1 MPKKYPASRPMRAL
15 RAIAAVG
22 AAGVVATTLAVS
34 GASAAGAVTSL
45 TPAGSVGAPAG
56 SKAVVYGDQT
66 ITKAG
71 TVIDGKDIHGRVIVK
86 AENVTIKNSIIR
98 GTDAGGKYGL
108 VDAMSGK
115 AGLKIYDTTITATK
129 PNYTVNGIMGWN
141 FELHRVNI
149 HNTVDQ
155 VHIAGSNV
163 VVKDSWLHG
172 TVHYTNDPYHSD
184 GSHDDNI
191 QIVAGSNISITGNTM
206 TDAVNAA
213 LMVNTDRG
221 PVSNLTVAN
230 NKLDN
235 GKCISH
241 VTSSGSVTGMKVT
254 NNVFGRNASIKNC
267 AVYSTKASVA
277 MSGNTWTDGTAAVLR
292 TR

>member
-1 MPKKYPASRPMRAL
+1 LPKKYPASRPLRAL
-15 RAIAAVG
+15 RTLAAVG
-22 AAGVVATTLAVS
+22 AAGIVATTLAVS

-45 TPAGSVGAPAG
+45 TPSGSVGAPAG

-86 AENVTIKNSIIR
+86 AENVTIKNSIVR
-98 GTDAGGKYGL
+98 GLDGGSKYGL

-115 AGLKIYDTTITATK
+115 AGLKIYDTTIVATK

-163 VVKDSWLHG
+163 VVKDSWLHQ
-172 TVHYTNDPYHSD
+172 TMHYTNDPTHSD

-191 QIVAGSNISITGNTM
+191 QIVGGSNITITGNTM
-206 TDAVNAA
+206 TDSQNAA
-213 LMVNTDRG
+213 MMVNTSRG
-221 PVSNLTVAN
+221 SVSNLTVAN

-235 GKCISH
+235 GDCIVN
-241 VTSSGSVTGMKVT
+241 VTSKGSVSGMKVT
-254 NNVFGRNASIKNC
+254 NNTFGRNASIKNC
-267 AVYSTKASVA
+267 PVYSTVAPVA